1 MCIRDRDK
9 GYVYIVQMSKEA
21 ENIDRLKDIRM
32 SQESMQK
39 VLYQFKMQ
47 PDTFSA
53 RLDSEQAIN
62 LYYKIYTKERMSET
76 EYPVC
81 VKGISVTLLDL
92 LSGNSKLWKG
102 MPKEI
107 KNIKNNLLFKQ
118 AFKTAGDLFEV
129 IPEDGKLDV
138 VVEYNLSL
146 IHIS

>member
-1 MCIRDRDK
+1 M
-9 GYVYIVQMSKEA
+9 
-21 ENIDRLKDIRM
+21 
-32 SQESMQK
+32 
-39 VLYQFKMQ
+39 
-47 PDTFSA
+47 
-53 RLDSEQAIN
+53 
-62 LYYKIYTKERMSET
+62 YYKIYTKERMSET

-138 VVEYNLSL
+138 VVEYNKEVREQLDKL
-146 IHIS
+146 KIGYLTISEEKTNYTQSSAIYGGNIRTVKAKTGRCNIIYLRWQTYGIESKLL